1 MLFIKSG
8 KLKLLI
14 ITLVVL
20 GLLWGCKDAELS
32 DNASLLEQCR
42 IHLDE
47 GEWSDAVDVCTE
59 AGGDDGYHYAAQ
71 AYMGQGGLSLFELI
85 KIMSNSTDGS
95 GAASAIFSFVPDNSN
110 DKTSFQDALEFLM
123 GTKIS
128 EKSQTV
134 YLEGLLVSS
143 ILVFTELKDV
153 FKITES
159 GGTFSTCK
167 VDITDDADPAKCG
180 FTVDVS
186 ADATPTL
193 SFSGLGSTLYQNLCC
208 NLDLAS
214 CTQVDST
221 QDASTDVG
229 LNVVYDVTM
238 DSCTIGSS
246 SVLQYNKNAYDNF
259 IVTEAFKSGGTSV
272 LTPLDFYSSF
282 DSGNR
287 FDTSGDT
294 IPLCRPARFVDITS
308 DNGEVY
314 DCEIIGA
321 VFDPSSDLF

>member
-1 MLFIKSG
+1 MFTLGTRKSI
-8 KLKLLI
+8 LLI
-14 ITLVVL
+14 IALTVL
-20 GLLWGCKDAELS
+20 GLLWGCKDTEMTDS
-32 DNASLLEQCR
+32 ASLLEQCR

-47 GEWSDAVDVCTE
+47 GEWSDAIDVCEE

-71 AYMGQGGLSLFELI
+71 AYMGQGGLSLFELV
-85 KIMSNSTDGS
+85 KIMSNSTDSS
-95 GAASAIFSFVPDNSN
+95 GAASAIYSFVPDSSD
-110 DKTSFQDALEFLM
+110 DKTSFQKALEFLM
-123 GTKIS
+123 GTKIG

-143 ILVFTELKDV
+143 ILVFTELKDL

-159 GGTFSTCK
+159 GGTFSTCE
-167 VDITDDADPAKCG
+167 VDVTDDADPAKCG

-193 SFSGLGSTLYQNLCC
+193 SFSGLGSTIYQNLCC
-208 NLDLAS
+208 NLDSAS
-214 CTQVDST
+214 CTIVDST
-221 QDASTDVG
+221 QDASTDIP
-229 LNVVYDVTM
+229 LNVHYDVTM
-238 DSCTIGSS
+238 DSCTIGAS

-272 LTPLDFYSSF
+272 LTPLDFYTSF
-282 DSGNR
+282 DSGDR

-294 IPLCRPARFVDITS
+294 IPLCRPAKFIDITS

>member
-1 MLFIKSG
+1 MF
-8 KLKLLI
+8 KLISRKPYLLI
-14 ITLVVL
+14 IVLVVL
-20 GLLWGCKDAELS
+20 GLLWGCKDSELS
-32 DNASLLEQCR
+32 DDASLLEQCR

-59 AGGDDGYHYAAQ
+59 AGGDDGYHLAAQ
-71 AYMGQGGLSLFELI
+71 AYMGQGGLSLFELV
-85 KIMSNSTDGS
+85 KIMSDSSDSS
-95 GAASAIFSFVPDNSN
+95 GAASAIFSFVPETSD
-110 DKTSFQDALEFLM
+110 DKTSFQKALDFLM
-123 GTKIS
+123 GTRID

-143 ILVFTELKDV
+143 ILVFTELKDL

-159 GGTFSTCK
+159 GGSFSTCD
-167 VDITDDADPAKCG
+167 VDVTDDADPAKCG

-186 ADATPTL
+186 DDTPPVL
-193 SFSGLGSTLYQNLCC
+193 SFSGLGSTLYENLCC
-208 NLDLAS
+208 NLDSES

-221 QDASTDVG
+221 QDSSTDAGSGVI
-229 LNVVYDVTM
+229 YDVTM
-238 DSCTIGSS
+238 DSCTIGSN

-272 LTPLDFYSSF
+272 LTPLDFYTSF
-282 DSGNR
+282 DSGDR
-287 FDTSGDT
+287 YDTSGDT
-294 IPLCRPARFVDITS
+294 IPLCRTARFDDVTA
-308 DNGEVY
+308 DNGEIY

>member
-1 MLFIKSG
+1 MLIQKTG
-8 KLKLLI
+8 KLKPLI
-14 ITLVVL
+14 IILVIL

-47 GEWSDAVDVCTE
+47 GEWSDAVEVCTE

-71 AYMGQGGLSLFELI
+71 AYMGQGGLSLFELV
-85 KIMSNSTDGS
+85 KFMSNSSDSS
-95 GAASAIFSFVPDNSN
+95 GAASAIFSFVPDNSD
-110 DKTSFQDALEFLM
+110 DKTSFRKALDFLM
-123 GTKIS
+123 GTKIG

-134 YLEGLLVSS
+134 YLEALLLSS
-143 ILVFTELKDV
+143 ILVFTELKDL

-159 GGTFSTCK
+159 GGTFSTCD
-167 VDITDDADPAKCG
+167 VDVTDDADPAKCE

-193 SFSGLGSTLYQNLCC
+193 SFSGLGSTFYENLCC
-208 NLDLAS
+208 NLDSAS

-221 QDASTDVG
+221 QDASTDVA
-229 LNVVYDVTM
+229 LNVIYDVTM
-238 DSCTIGSS
+238 DSCTIGSN

-282 DSGNR
+282 DSGDR
-287 FDTSGDT
+287 YDASGDT
-294 IPLCRPARFVDITS
+294 IPLCRPARFGDITA
-308 DNGEVY
+308 DNGEIY